1 MPNDCIEMSS
11 GLATRPLSTNV
22 QGQLIHSCPCG
33 RYQIWRAVIP
43 TFPAEAIVNA
53 TNRQM
58 ILNTSIVPGGE
69 FQIVRAAGNDLVDY
83 LHQKFGTR
91 ASLPTGDAV
100 TTPSFAMRNCWFLI
114 HVNGPNYRTRTRKT
128 LPLLRQQLA
137 DCYRRC
143 LEEAE
148 KNGIRSIAFPC
159 ISTGATLGWPRVIA
173 ARIGIDTIRRWFNHL
188 IFGQRRRE
196 RVPGP
201 ICFLADPL
209 GPFSHQE
216 EAWLVAFK

>member
-1 MPNDCIEMSS
+1 MIMLDNCAEMTS
-11 GLATRPLSTNV
+11 GFAASFQPLSTSDERL
-22 QGQLIHSCPCG
+22 LIHSSPCG

-69 FQIVRAAGNDLVDY
+69 FQIAQAAGNDLMEFLRQNFDPCA
-83 LHQKFGTR
+83 G
-91 ASLPTGDAV
+91 LPTGEAI
-100 TTPSFAMRNCWFLI
+100 TTPSFAMRNCWYLI

-143 LEEAE
+143 LEESE

-159 ISTGATLGWPRVIA
+159 IGTGATLGWPRAIA
-173 ARIGIDTIRRWFNHL
+173 ARIGIDTIRRWFNVS
-188 IFGQRRRE
+188 R
-196 RVPGP
+196 
-201 ICFLADPL
+201 
-209 GPFSHQE
+209 
-216 EAWLVAFK
+216 